1 MRLYAS
7 YDWTGLLGRVGRPGE
22 SAPENITSDL
32 PFSSRQSPTNKM
44 AGANEDRTSYEVGVD
59 TAVCN
64 IQFLRCRFKGLSD
77 DKRSLCAGASD
88 LRNICKGPACF
99 AVGTLTVT
107 ARSQKAAR

>member
-22 SAPENITSDL
+22 SKYHFRFTLFFPAIAHKQN
-32 PFSSRQSPTNKM
+32 
-44 AGANEDRTSYEVGVD
+44 EVGVD